1 MRAGPGLGC
10 GLLRAAGRTRVLWG
24 PQPDLCASALG
35 RAPRPRL
42 AARAGRSPS
51 PPGRAGT
58 ARAAVASSTPS
69 AASRSPGLPLPL
81 PQPAR
86 LSSGP
91 CSPFRF
97 FCEGSQLWPF
107 AGPRRLH
114 LESTLFPR
122 ILTPALNGL
131 QAPFVGQRRRQACH
145 SSLLVVEETS
155 QRGWGGR
162 TGKGWN
168 GGLRKWF
175 DVSGSLACHLALCY
189 PRVIPTKAVT
199 FLPLG
204 PPLSVPVQSVIKV
217 WSEWPR
223 NTISL

>member
-10 GLLRAAGRTRVLWG
+10 GLLRAAGRTRVLRG
-24 PQPDLCASALG
+24 LQPRSVRLRL
-35 RAPRPRL
+35 RPRSPAWPGL
-42 AARAGRSPS
+42 AAPAGRSP
-51 PPGRAGT
+51 PPPCPAGT
-58 ARAAVASSTPS
+58 ARAAVASFTPS
-69 AASRSPGLPLPL
+69 AASRRLGLPLPL
-81 PQPAR
+81 PQPAL

-97 FCEGSQLWPF
+97 FCEGSKPRPF

-114 LESTLFPR
+114 LESALFPPDPHPGSER
-122 ILTPALNGL
+122 VAGSVRGPEAAPGL
-131 QAPFVGQRRRQACH
+131 
-145 SSLLVVEETS
+145 SLVPPLVIEGTS

-168 GGLRKWF
+168 GGPRKWL
-175 DVSGSLACHLALCY
+175 DVPGSLACHLALCY
-189 PRVIPTKAVT
+189 PRGSPTETVT

-217 WSEWPR
+217 
-223 NTISL
+223 